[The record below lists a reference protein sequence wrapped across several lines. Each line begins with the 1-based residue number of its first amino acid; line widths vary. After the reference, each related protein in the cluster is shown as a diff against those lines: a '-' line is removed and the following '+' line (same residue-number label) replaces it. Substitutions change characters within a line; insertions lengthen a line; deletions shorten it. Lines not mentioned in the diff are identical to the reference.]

1 MAAPELTIQI
11 ASKMAAVVIHKK
23 ERAPT
28 SVTAP
33 LVVGQCKIARTIF
46 CRADESPVNR
56 ACLSTACEKV
66 VVGPNDGCRIAIDAV
81 LPKKWL
87 ERRL

>member
-23 ERAPT
+23 ERPRPPT

-33 LVVGQCKIARTIF
+33 LVVGQNGSYWRRHLIG
-46 CRADESPVNR
+46 PV
-56 ACLSTACEKV
+56 
-66 VVGPNDGCRIAIDAV
+66 D
-81 LPKKWL
+81 
-87 ERRL
+87 